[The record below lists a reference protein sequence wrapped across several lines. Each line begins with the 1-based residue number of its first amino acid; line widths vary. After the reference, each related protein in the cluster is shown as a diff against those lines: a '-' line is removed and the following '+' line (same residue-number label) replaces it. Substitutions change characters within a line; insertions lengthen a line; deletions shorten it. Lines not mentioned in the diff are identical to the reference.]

1 MFKKGVVMF
10 KHPRLAT
17 LGFLAGLASAVAP
30 TALVVPARAAETAA
44 PAAAAAAP
52 VDQLYA
58 RLLETMREGRR
69 LGGEGRYR
77 KLEPVVDRVFDLP
90 LMTEVAVGARW
101 TSLSGDQQRKLIDAF
116 RRFTIASYAN
126 HFGNYDGERFE
137 VAADPQPVSGGT
149 LVRSKLVPRNAK
161 PVALDYV
168 VRETNGRWQIVD
180 VYAQGTISELAR
192 RRSEFSAVLNR
203 GGAEALADRLVE
215 KADTLI
221 NQPA

>member
-1 MFKKGVVMF
+1 MLMKGVVML

-17 LGFLAGLASAVAP
+17 LGFLVGLASAVVPA
-30 TALVVPARAAETAA
+30 ALPGPARAGETAA

-77 KLEPVVDRVFDLP
+77 KLEPVVDRVFNLP

-101 TSLSGDQQRKLIDAF
+101 TSLSADQQRKLIDAF

-126 HFGNYDGERFE
+126 HFGSYDGERFE
-137 VAADPQPVSGGT
+137 VAADPQPVSGGI
-149 LVRSKLVPRNAK
+149 LVRSKLVPREAK

-168 VRETNGRWQIVD
+168 MRETN
-180 VYAQGTISELAR
+180 
-192 RRSEFSAVLNR
+192 
-203 GGAEALADRLVE
+203 
-215 KADTLI
+215 
-221 NQPA
+221 